1 MDLKRIGLL
10 ILITGGILSVI
21 CPRLA
26 YAGAAYIYEMANPSD
41 TGYAGAGLAGR
52 ASDAGTVF
60 TNPAGMTRFKE
71 WTIQAG
77 LTPLYLYGPFS
88 PDQDTTVAGSD
99 GSTSEI
105 LAGAT
110 FAYIYPVSDDLKLGI
125 SMQNYFG
132 LSLEWGHSWVG
143 RYLATETAL
152 FAPQLQPTVA
162 YKVNNWLSIGAGAGL
177 TLGYLKDK
185 AQVKSPIP
193 GLGDGSYE
201 FSDTDFAVQ
210 GNFGIMI
217 ELSERTRFGVR
228 YLTETELDFKDKI
241 DFSNVGPIYDLVP
254 ELDLSMKMPQSI
266 MVGVYHRLN
275 DKWAILAVSV
285 GMIGPASAGLMWI

>member
-1 MDLKRIGLL
+1 MSLRKAGLL
-10 ILITGGILSVI
+10 VLIAGGILSVI
-21 CPRLA
+21 LPGLA

-77 LTPLYLYGPFS
+77 LTPLYLYGPFI

-210 GNFGIMI
+210 SNFGIMI